1 MCIFENSVK
10 CGILNKKV
18 SLTWMIRLKNRLD
31 SLFFNRQIESTFVT
45 EPLESGG
52 RTMVN
57 REIKEELI
65 NGLCGIFGSNILQI
79 ILYGSVAR
87 NEAMPESD
95 IDVAIIL
102 KGRLTAEKR
111 EPFMTFAANLDMKY
125 GRVFSIIDIEQSN
138 MEKWG
143 NILPFYRNIQKE
155 GIVLWKA
162 A

>member
-1 MCIFENSVK
+1 
-10 CGILNKKV
+10 
-18 SLTWMIRLKNRLD
+18 
-31 SLFFNRQIESTFVT
+31 
-45 EPLESGG
+45 
-52 RTMVN
+52 MVN